1 MASKK
6 GGSGNEKT
14 KAPGSSLPTD
24 QQNLNQGAGTNTG
37 AGNPGQSTPG
47 TNAGAG
53 GANTGTAPGQ
63 NAGAGTTAPGTPNAD
78 AAEAARLA
86 EERRQQ
92 QEAERIA
99 EERRKNQEAQ
109 ALLAAQKNQ
118 PQKEI
123 PALFISSR
131 GESFRRCGFRF
142 GKEPLGIALECLSE
156 DQKTILKNEPNLV
169 VEEGAALLDDLHV
182 QEVV

>member
-24 QQNLNQGAGTNTG
+24 QQNLNQGAGTNIG
-37 AGNPGQSTPG
+37 AGDPGQSTPG

-63 NAGAGTTAPGTPNAD
+63 NAGTGAATPGTPTAD

-86 EERRQQ
+86 EEQRQ
-92 QEAERIA
+92 QEAAR
-99 EERRKNQEAQ
+99 Q
-109 ALLAAQKNQ
+109 ALLQAEQDALALAAKKTESQN
-118 PQKEI
+118 EI

-131 GESFRRCGFRF
+131 GDSFRRCGFRF

-156 DQKTILKNEPNLV
+156 DQITTLKNEPNLV
-169 VEEGAALLDDLHV
+169 VEEVVALVDDLHI
-182 QEVV
+182 QESV